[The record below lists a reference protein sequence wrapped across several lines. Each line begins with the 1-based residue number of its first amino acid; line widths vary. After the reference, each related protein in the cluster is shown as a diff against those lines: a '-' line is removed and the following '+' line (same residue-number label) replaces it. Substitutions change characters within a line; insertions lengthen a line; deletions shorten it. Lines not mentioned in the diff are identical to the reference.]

1 MTFDRPSEEPFETNC
16 DIRRGRKCQSSW
28 SICGPDLAYWR
39 YFVIIDENFIFHNGR
54 TVTTTRL
61 CFDRWDLV
69 CSLIEHKQ
77 QYQTQLHRMV
87 TDERWCHT
95 IQSVQKELKIMPT
108 YVDYLLSTWIAE
120 FPLGCSRLLAL
131 EIGSVAD
138 SYQNIITFT
147 FDTKKC
153 VPIWFS
159 VRCLLVLR
167 KFQMGMR

>member
-28 SICGPDLAYWR
+28 SFFGPDLAYWR

-77 QYQTQLHRMV
+77 QYQTQVHRMMMSYNPV
-87 TDERWCHT
+87 RTKGIENNAYLRRLSLIDLNRWVST
-95 IQSVQKELKIMPT
+95 W
-108 YVDYLLSTWIAE
+108 LLSAAC
-120 FPLGCSRLLAL
+120 FG
-131 EIGSVAD
+131 
-138 SYQNIITFT
+138 N
-147 FDTKKC
+147 
-153 VPIWFS
+153 WFS
-159 VRCLLVLR
+159 SGFVSKHYNFHLRYEKVRTDLVQCAV
-167 KFQMGMR
+167 FTCFT